1 MKSEEL
7 RRRILRVSFKSQT
20 EAIGVRVR
28 AFGAPGGQDARAP
41 VRAPARQHPTLEN
54 TFTCPRFDVILT
66 TYQAYMA
73 QQNSFDIVSQ
83 VDRAEITNAIHQ
95 TVKEVRQRFDFKGS
109 NANVALEQN
118 DLVLSAEDETKLR
131 NMNDIFQQKLVRRG
145 VPLKAL
151 SYGTVEPAAGGTVRQ
166 RVQVQQG
173 IPQEKAK
180 DIVKFIKDSKAKV
193 QASIQG
199 DTVRVSGKDRDTLQ
213 QVIAG
218 LKAKDFGINM
228 QFTNYRTN

>member
-1 MKSEEL
+1 
-7 RRRILRVSFKSQT
+7 
-20 EAIGVRVR
+20 
-28 AFGAPGGQDARAP
+28 
-41 VRAPARQHPTLEN
+41 
-54 TFTCPRFDVILT
+54 
-66 TYQAYMA
+66 MA

-83 VDRAEITNAIHQ
+83 VDRAEVSNAIHQ
-95 TVKEVRQRFDFKGS
+95 TMKEVGQRFDFKGS
-109 NANVALEQN
+109 AAKVGLE
-118 DLVLSAEDETKLR
+118 DKELVLSAEDETKLR

-151 SYGTVEPAAGGTVRQ
+151 SYAHIEPAAGGTVRQ

-180 DIVKFIKDSKAKV
+180 EIVKFIKDSKAKV

-199 DTVRVSGKDRDTLQ
+199 DTVRVSGRDRDTLQ

-228 QFTNYRTN
+228 QFTNYRSN

>member
-1 MKSEEL
+1 
-7 RRRILRVSFKSQT
+7 
-20 EAIGVRVR
+20 
-28 AFGAPGGQDARAP
+28 
-41 VRAPARQHPTLEN
+41 
-54 TFTCPRFDVILT
+54 
-66 TYQAYMA
+66 MA

-83 VDRAEITNAIHQ
+83 VDRAEVTNAIHQ

-109 NANVALEQN
+109 NANVALEEN

-166 RVQVQQG
+166 RVQIQQG
-173 IPQEKAK
+173 IPQERAK

-228 QFTNYRTN
+228 QFTNYRSN

>member
-1 MKSEEL
+1 
-7 RRRILRVSFKSQT
+7 
-20 EAIGVRVR
+20 
-28 AFGAPGGQDARAP
+28 
-41 VRAPARQHPTLEN
+41 
-54 TFTCPRFDVILT
+54 
-66 TYQAYMA
+66 MA

-83 VDRAEITNAIHQ
+83 VDRAEVMNAVNQTMKEIH
-95 TVKEVRQRFDFKGS
+95 QRFDFKGS
-109 NANVALEQN
+109 HANVVLEEKE
-118 DLVLSAEDETKLR
+118 LVLSAEDETKLR
-131 NMNDIFQQKLVRRG
+131 NMNDILQQKLVRRG

-151 SYGTVEPAAGGTVRQ
+151 SYGSAEPAAGGTVRQ
-166 RVQVQQG
+166 RVQIQQG

-180 DIVKFIKDSKAKV
+180 DIVKHIKDSKAKV

-199 DTVRVSGKDRDTLQ
+199 DTVRVTGRDRDTLQ